1 MNRKNILL
9 NTVCVALIL
18 ISTVSYAKIK
28 TIRFATRG
36 TYAPFSKL
44 HTNQELHGFDIDIA
58 NEVCKRLQAQC
69 TISVDKI
76 GNMIPSLKAG
86 KYDAWI
92 SAIPVNE
99 EHKKEIAFSDVY
111 FSGMAALLATSAST
125 FSALPIELKG
135 KTIGV
140 EAATSH
146 IPYIKSIYGDTIKIK
161 TFSTGRDA
169 CLALK
174 DGKVD
179 AVLDDEV
186 VLNHWRM
193 EYADKKHYRLIGLP
207 VKHLDLIK
215 QQYAIAVAKDN
226 IKLITAINQALAE
239 IKFDG
244 TCDRLIEKH
253 F

>member
-1 MNRKNILL
+1 M
-9 NTVCVALIL
+9 TLIL
-18 ISTVSYAKIK
+18 ICTVSYAKIE

-92 SAIPVNE
+92 SAIPVTE

-111 FSGMAALLATSAST
+111 FSGVGELLATSTST

-146 IPYIKSIYGDTIKIK
+146 IPYIKFIYGDAIKIL
-161 TFSTGRDA
+161 TFSTGHDA

-174 DGKVD
+174 EGKVD
-179 AVLDDEV
+179 AVLDDEL

-193 EYADKKHYRLIGLP
+193 EHADKKHYRLIGLP
-207 VKHLDLIK
+207 AKHLDLIK

-226 IKLITAINQALAE
+226 IELITAINQALAE
-239 IKFDG
+239 IKSDG
-244 TCDRLIEKH
+244 TYDHLIKKH